1 MDGHALR
8 SSREVGTL
16 KINKSRVSPFLM
28 CFRARPVPDTKVHQI
43 LGGFVSWKSRLVHL
57 LVRSAAKIVIIS
69 EYEHTGIAHGHENM
83 VENTVCC
90 DRVAEFRREAA
101 GPG

>member
-28 CFRARPVPDTKVHQI
+28 CFRARPVPDKKVHQI
-43 LGGFVSWKSRLVHL
+43 LGGFVSWKSRLDSQILTLTRMEYRLLAL
-57 LVRSAAKIVIIS
+57 LV
-69 EYEHTGIAHGHENM
+69 EHAGEVVPRPICLRLLA
-83 VENTVCC
+83 
-90 DRVAEFRREAA
+90 VA
-101 GPG
+101 